1 LAWHPATGTYNFD
14 ATNTAQPESASRIG
28 GWRVADEKIS
38 RGALTAM
45 VVGGM
50 VGAGVFSI
58 PRNFAMATG
67 VYGALIAWSIAGA
80 GMLMLAF
87 VFQTLANRKPD
98 LDAGVYA
105 YARAGFGP
113 YLGFASAFGYWASA
127 CVGNASYW
135 VLIKSTLGA
144 VFPAFGEG
152 NTIAAVAVST
162 IGIWAFHVMV
172 LRGTKEAA
180 AINKIVT
187 VAKIIPL
194 IVFLVLVIFAF
205 DAKVFTDNL
214 WGADPT
220 DLTVLHANSDVIVA
234 GAGNAV
240 KDYGSLF
247 EQVKATMLITV
258 FVFLGIEGAS
268 NYSRFAETRED
279 VGFATVL
286 GFLGVLAL
294 FASVSILSFGVMP
307 RAEIMALRQPSVGGV
322 LAHVVGPWG
331 ASFIGA
337 GVIVS
342 VLGAYLAWTL
352 MASEVLSIAA
362 KKGDM
367 PAFVGKENAANV
379 PSTAVLMTSVS
390 INLVLVA
397 TLFSADAFTFALS
410 LTSHLSLL
418 PFLLSAGYLLKL
430 VIGREG
436 YAADDPALRKDL
448 VVAVLATLYS
458 IFLIF
463 AGGTKFLVLSFL
475 IYAPGTLLY
484 LKTRREQN
492 KQLFTPGE
500 AVVFGVFCIGAVY
513 ALYGL
518 VTGSITI

>member
-1 LAWHPATGTYNFD
+1 MSSSTTDKLPLAT
-14 ATNTAQPESASRIG
+14 
-28 GWRVADEKIS
+28 
-38 RGALTAM
+38 LTAM

-67 VYGALIAWSIAGA
+67 VYGALIAWTIAGL

-87 VFQTLANRKPD
+87 VFQKLANRKPD

-127 CVGNASYW
+127 CVGNVSYW

-144 VFPAFGEG
+144 VFPFFGDG
-152 NTIAAVAVST
+152 NTISAVAVSSV
-162 IGIWAFHVMV
+162 GIWAFHFIV

-187 VAKIIPL
+187 IAKVIPL
-194 IVFLVLVIFAF
+194 LLFLVLAVFAF
-205 DAKVFTDNL
+205 KPDVFAANL
-214 WGADPT
+214 WGGTGQAQEY
-220 DLTVLHANSDVIVA
+220 LHAHGDLIALGGA
-234 GAGNAV
+234 GAVAR
-240 KDYGSLF
+240 DYGSLF

-268 NYSRFAETRED
+268 NYSRFAKKRED
-279 VGFATVL
+279 VGTATVV

-307 RAEIMALRQPSVGGV
+307 RAEIQALSQPSVGGV
-322 LAHVVGPWG
+322 LAAAVGNWG
-331 ASFIGA
+331 AVFIGV

-352 MASEVLSIAA
+352 MSSEVLAVAA

-367 PAFVGKENAANV
+367 PAFLAKENAAQV
-379 PSTAVLMTSVS
+379 PTNALLMSTLLVQ
-390 INLVLVA
+390 LVLVA

-410 LTSHLSLL
+410 LCSHLSLL
-418 PFLLSAGYLLKL
+418 PYLLSAAFLLKL
-430 VIGREG
+430 VLARETYPAG
-436 YAADDPALRKDL
+436 DRDHGKDMIIAALAVIYSVFL
-448 VVAVLATLYS
+448 V
-458 IFLIF
+458 F
-463 AGGTKFLVLSFL
+463 AGGLKFLVLSFL

-484 LKTRREQN
+484 VMTRREQS
-492 KQLFTPGE
+492 KQLFTPAE
-500 AVVFGVFCIGAVY
+500 WFAFGVVLVGAVY

-518 VTGSITI
+518 ITGYITI

>member
-1 LAWHPATGTYNFD
+1 M
-14 ATNTAQPESASRIG
+14 
-28 GWRVADEKIS
+28 ADEKIS

-87 VFQTLANRKPD
+87 VFQTLASRKPD

-127 CVGNASYW
+127 CVGNVSYW

-144 VFPAFGEG
+144 VFPIFGDG
-152 NTIAAVAVST
+152 NTVAAVAVSSV
-162 IGIWAFHVMV
+162 GIWAFHFMV
-172 LRGTKEAA
+172 LRGVKEAA

-205 DAKVFTDNL
+205 DADVFAGNL
-214 WGADPT
+214 WGGD
-220 DLTVLHANSDVIVA
+220 DA
-234 GAGNAV
+234 GGYGN
-240 KDYGSLF
+240 LF
-247 EQVKATMLITV
+247 EQVKSTMLITV

-268 NYSRFAETRED
+268 NYSRFAEKRAD
-279 VGFATVL
+279 VGFATVV

-294 FASVSILSFGVMP
+294 FASVSILSFGILP
-307 RAEIMALRQPSVGGV
+307 RAEIMTLSQPSVGGV
-322 LAHVVGPWG
+322 LAAVVGPWG
-331 ASFIGA
+331 AAFISV
-337 GVIVS
+337 GVIIS

-352 MASEVLSIAA
+352 MSSEVLSIAA
-362 KKGDM
+362 KNGDM
-367 PAFVGKENAANV
+367 PRFVAKENAQKV
-379 PSTAVLMTSVS
+379 PTTALLMSTLLVQT
-390 INLVLVA
+390 VLVA

-410 LTSHLSLL
+410 LCSHLSLL
-418 PFLLSAGYLLKL
+418 PYILSAGYLLKL
-430 VIGREG
+430 VINRET
-436 YAADDPALRKDL
+436 YAPTDAEWKKDL
-448 VVAVLATLYS
+448 LVAVFATIYS
-458 IFLIF
+458 VFLVF
-463 AGGTKFLVLSFL
+463 AGGTKFLLLSFL

-484 LKTRREQN
+484 LQTRREQG
-492 KQLFTPGE
+492 KQVFTTGE
-500 AVVFGVFCIGAVY
+500 WLIFGVFVIGAAY

-518 VTGSITI
+518 ITGTITI

>member
-1 LAWHPATGTYNFD
+1 MATAEKEVST
-14 ATNTAQPESASRIG
+14 PES
-28 GWRVADEKIS
+28 EKLPL
-38 RGALTAM
+38 GTLTAM

-67 VYGALIAWSIAGA
+67 VYGALIAWTIAGL
-80 GMLMLAF
+80 GMLMLGF
-87 VFQTLANRKPD
+87 VFQKLANRKPD

-127 CVGNASYW
+127 CVGNVSYW

-144 VFPAFGEG
+144 VFPAFGDG
-152 NTIAAVAVST
+152 NTPIAVFVSS
-162 IGIWAFHVMV
+162 IGIWAFYFIVR
-172 LRGTKEAA
+172 RGTKEAA

-194 IVFLVLVIFAF
+194 LLFLVLAIFAF
-205 DAKVFTDNL
+205 KPAVFAANL
-214 WGADPT
+214 GG
-220 DLTVLHANSDVIVA
+220 SGMA
-234 GAGNAV
+234 G
-240 KDYGSLF
+240 YGSLF

-268 NYSRFAETRED
+268 NYSRFAKKRED
-279 VGFATVL
+279 VGTATVV

-307 RAEIMALRQPSVGGV
+307 RAEIQALSQPSVGGV
-322 LAHVVGPWG
+322 LAAAVGPWG
-331 ASFIGA
+331 ATFIGV
-337 GVIVS
+337 GVVVS

-367 PAFVGKENAANV
+367 PAFLAKENAAGV
-379 PSTAVLMTSVS
+379 PSTALLMSTLLVQ
-390 INLVLVA
+390 LVLAA

-410 LTSHLSLL
+410 LCSHLSLL
-418 PFLLSAGYLLKL
+418 PYLLSAAFLLKL
-430 VIGREG
+430 VMNRETYPAG
-436 YAADDPALRKDL
+436 DPDYNKDMI
-448 VVAVLATLYS
+448 VASLAVIYS
-458 IFLIF
+458 IFLVY
-463 AGGTKFLVLSFL
+463 AGGMKFLVLSFL
-475 IYAPGTLLY
+475 IYAPGTVLY
-484 LKTRREQN
+484 LKTRREQG
-492 KQLFTPGE
+492 KQVFTSAE
-500 AVVFGVFCIGAVY
+500 WVIFGVFVAGAVY

-518 VTGSITI
+518 ITGYITI

>member
-1 LAWHPATGTYNFD
+1 MSSSTT
-14 ATNTAQPESASRIG
+14 
-28 GWRVADEKIS
+28 EKMPLTT
-38 RGALTAM
+38 LTAM

-67 VYGALIAWSIAGA
+67 VYGAAIAWTIAGL

-87 VFQTLANRKPD
+87 VFQKLANRKPD

-127 CVGNASYW
+127 CVGNVSYW

-144 VFPAFGEG
+144 VFPVFGDG
-152 NTIAAVAVST
+152 NTVAAVAVSS
-162 IGIWAFHVMV
+162 IGIWAFYFIV

-187 VAKIIPL
+187 IAKLIPL
-194 IVFLVLVIFAF
+194 LLFLVLAIFAF
-205 DAKVFTDNL
+205 KPAVFAANL
-214 WGADPT
+214 GG
-220 DLTVLHANSDVIVA
+220 S
-234 GAGNAV
+234 GMEG
-240 KDYGSLF
+240 YGSLF

-268 NYSRFAETRED
+268 NYSRFAKKRED
-279 VGFATVL
+279 VGTATVM
-286 GFLGVLAL
+286 GFVGVLAL

-307 RAEIMALRQPSVGGV
+307 RAEIQALSQPSVGGV
-322 LAHVVGPWG
+322 LAAVVGPWG
-331 ASFIGA
+331 AAFIGV
-337 GVIVS
+337 GVVVS

-352 MASEVLSIAA
+352 MSSEVLSIAA

-367 PAFVGKENAANV
+367 PAFLAKENAAQV
-379 PSTAVLMTSVS
+379 PTNALLMSTLLVQVVLA
-390 INLVLVA
+390 A

-410 LTSHLSLL
+410 LCSHLSLL
-418 PFLLSAGYLLKL
+418 PYLLSAGYLLKL
-430 VIGREG
+430 VLTRET
-436 YAADDPALRKDL
+436 YAPNDAEYTKDL
-448 VVAVLATLYS
+448 LVAIFATIYS
-458 IFLIF
+458 IFLVY

-484 LKTRREQN
+484 LMTRREQG
-492 KQLFTPGE
+492 KQLFTTAE
-500 AVVFGVFCIGAVY
+500 WVVFGVFVVGAVY
-513 ALYGL
+513 ALFGL
-518 VTGSITI
+518 ITGYITI

>member
-1 LAWHPATGTYNFD
+1 MSSSTTDKVPLMT
-14 ATNTAQPESASRIG
+14 
-28 GWRVADEKIS
+28 
-38 RGALTAM
+38 LTAM

-67 VYGALIAWSIAGA
+67 VYGALIAWTIAGV

-127 CVGNASYW
+127 CVGNVSYW
-135 VLIKSTLGA
+135 VLIKSTLGGVA
-144 VFPAFGEG
+144 PIFGDG
-152 NTIAAVAVST
+152 NTVSAVAVSSV
-162 IGIWAFHVMV
+162 GIWAFHFLV

-194 IVFLVLVIFAF
+194 ILFLVLVIFFFKA
-205 DAKVFTDNL
+205 DVFAANL
-214 WGADPT
+214 GG
-220 DLTVLHANSDVIVA
+220 S
-234 GAGNAV
+234 GMEG
-240 KDYGSLF
+240 YGSLF

-268 NYSRFAETRED
+268 NYSRFAQKRSD
-279 VGFATVL
+279 VGKATVT
-286 GFLGVLAL
+286 GFIGVLLL
-294 FASVSILSFGVMP
+294 FASVSILSFGILP
-307 RAEIMALRQPSVGGV
+307 RAELQQLSQPSVGGV
-322 LAHVVGPWG
+322 LAAAVGPWG
-331 ASFIGA
+331 ATFIGI

-352 MASEVLSIAA
+352 MAAEVLSIAA

-367 PAFVGKENAANV
+367 PKFLAKENANKV
-379 PSTAVLMTSVS
+379 PTNALLMSTLLVQ
-390 INLVLVA
+390 LVLVA

-410 LTSHLSLL
+410 LCSHLSLL
-418 PFLLSAGYLLKL
+418 PYLLSAAYLLKL
-430 VIGREG
+430 VLNWETYQPTDAERN
-436 YAADDPALRKDL
+436 KDL
-448 VVAVLATLYS
+448 IVAVFAVIYS
-458 IFLIF
+458 IFLVF

-484 LKTRREQN
+484 LKTRREQG
-492 KQLFTPGE
+492 KQVFTMAE
-500 AVVFGVFCIGAVY
+500 WVVFGVFVVGAIY
-513 ALYGL
+513 ALFGL
-518 VTGSITI
+518 ITGYISI